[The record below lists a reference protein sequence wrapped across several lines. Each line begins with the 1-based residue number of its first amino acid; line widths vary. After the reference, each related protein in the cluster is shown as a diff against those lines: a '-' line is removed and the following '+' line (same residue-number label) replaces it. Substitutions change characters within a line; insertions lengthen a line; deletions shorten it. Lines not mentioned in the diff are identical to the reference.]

1 MVKKRKKRIKDTHKK
16 NGLAKIA
23 NLTSK
28 SFGSVLSNYKK
39 NKELEKIKTNQQIRS
54 YRYVFLK
61 KLGLDSKF
69 TSRDLKN
76 RIPRRKLPI

>member
-28 SFGSVLSNYKK
+28 SFGPELKSKSEDFDVVSITRHIYWPEKGYYEKDTKK
-39 NKELEKIKTNQQIRS
+39 NNFFETCYNPT
-54 YRYVFLK
+54 V
-61 KLGLDSKF
+61 G
-69 TSRDLKN
+69 
-76 RIPRRKLPI
+76 